1 MVSYNDDLPP
11 CIYIYIYIY
20 TFYLLGYASY
30 PVAALDYSVTV
41 DFKVKDM
48 NIIFGYQVVVT
59 FE

>member
-1 MVSYNDDLPP
+1 MM
-11 CIYIYIYIY
+11 IYPHVYIYIY